1 MDPFA
6 RMKTRHKT
14 FALKLRDKLLTRMAR
29 NGLNGQ
35 KLARISHV
43 SDSEISRILAGL
55 STPGLENAFK
65 LAKAVGVSLDYLA
78 DDTLETDP
86 IQASDPLTGEE
97 REILDLAHGIGCA
110 RASRILENIRII
122 GYETAMRRLLEARPL
137 AEPEESTR
145 PNAIAPAAPPR
156 AHAP

>member
-1 MDPFA
+1 MKA
-6 RMKTRHKT
+6 RPKT

-35 KLARISHV
+35 KLARISQV

-78 DDTLETDP
+78 DDGLDSDP
-86 IQASDPLTGEE
+86 IQASDPLTADE
-97 REILDLAHGIGCA
+97 REILALAHGIGCG
-110 RASRILENIRII
+110 RTSRILENIRII
-122 GYETAMRRLLEARPL
+122 GYEVAMRRLLDARS
-137 AEPEESTR
+137 ATDTEESSR
-145 PNAIAPAAPPR
+145 APAPVATVTAGR
-156 AHAP
+156 A

>member
-1 MDPFA
+1 
-6 RMKTRHKT
+6 
-14 FALKLRDKLLTRMAR
+14 MAR

-35 KLARISHV
+35 KLARVSQV

-78 DDTLETDP
+78 DDALDADP
-86 IQASDPLTGEE
+86 IQASDPLTVDE
-97 REILDLAHGIGCA
+97 REILALAHGIGCS

-122 GYETAMRRLLEARPL
+122 GYEAAMRRLLDARPSSD
-137 AEPEESTR
+137 AEDGSR
-145 PNAIAPAAPPR
+145 AQAPVAAVAVSR
-156 AHAP
+156 A